1 MPALEPKS
9 LPYLVVADVHRDPL
23 DFKIRFW
30 GTGHVARKGV
40 DKTGQSIS
48 GKPDFRGKTAFD
60 EYCWVVNEKKPLAS
74 RDLVNLQD
82 FGNMLPFEQ
91 MLVRLP
97 LSNDGSNVDTIVSLA
112 LWDKI

>member
-1 MPALEPKS
+1 
-9 LPYLVVADVHRDPL
+9 
-23 DFKIRFW
+23 
-30 GTGHVARKGV
+30 
-40 DKTGQSIS
+40 
-48 GKPDFRGKTAFD
+48 
-60 EYCWVVNEKKPLAS
+60 VNEKKPLAS